1 MGQMNLATIQSV
13 NETTEISDIEQL
25 NIMQESEAEM
35 LIDNYKF
42 NEKDIDQN
50 TDKVAI
56 IVTVTKTNIKDIQ
69 ELKTKTSCKTKKK

>member
-42 NEKDIDQN
+42 NEKDIYAV
-50 TDKVAI
+50 KLGSP
-56 IVTVTKTNIKDIQ
+56 TKSQRNNIFSKNRHRNCSKHSNSDN
-69 ELKTKTSCKTKKK
+69 E